1 MEGRCSR
8 RARRCAACGTLLNSG
23 ARAADLSAVSDPI
36 ETLRKAVSLSP
47 DNAPLRRHLGDLL
60 SAAGRHEEA
69 LEEYREALAL
79 DSSDELRLALART
92 FLSLG
97 RTGEAAVLVDVLLD
111 AGGSSG
117 AALVLKSRLLLN
129 EGDLEGARDAYRR
142 AVSVDAELADPEL
155 ADLLVAPETTL
166 EREEQES
173 AVTPSVEGI
182 DPDRAVITFADVGG
196 MEDVKE
202 EIRLK
207 IIHPFQHPE
216 LYAAYGK
223 RAGGGV
229 LLYGPPGCGKT
240 HVARATAGELGSSF
254 LWVGLEDVLSMW
266 FGESEQNLHEL
277 FEQARRSVPCVLF
290 FDEVD
295 ALGARR
301 SDMRSSPGRQLIN
314 QFLVELDGVSADNEG
329 ILILAATNAPWHVD
343 DAFRRPGRFDRV
355 VFVPPPD
362 RGARRE
368 IVRIHLE
375 GRLHEQ
381 IDLDRIA
388 ARTEKCS
395 GADLRAL
402 VDVAVEAK
410 LAASMRDGVPRPI
423 TTDDLL
429 AAARKRKPTTAE
441 WFQTVRNYALHANQA
456 GSYDAVLEYL
466 GRR

>member
-1 MEGRCSR
+1 
-8 RARRCAACGTLLNSG
+8 LLYSS
-23 ARAADLSAVSDPI
+23 ARAADLSAVGDPI
-36 ETLRKAVSLSP
+36 EPLRQAVSQLP
-47 DNAPLRRHLGDLL
+47 ENGPLRRHLGDLL
-60 SAAGRHEEA
+60 SAADRHEEA
-69 LEEYREALAL
+69 LEEYRQALAL
-79 DSSDELRLALART
+79 DPSDELRLVLARE

-97 RTGEAAVLVDVLLD
+97 RTGEAAVLVDVVLD
-111 AGGSSG
+111 AGGTSE
-117 AALVLKSRLLLN
+117 ALLLKSKLLLN

-142 AVSVDAELADPEL
+142 AVAVDAELADPEL
-155 ADLLVAPETTL
+155 ADLLVAPGETTG
-166 EREEQES
+166 ERIEQGP
-173 AVTPSVEGI
+173 AATPSGERV
-182 DPDRAVITFADVGG
+182 DPDRTAVTFTDVGG

-207 IIHPFQHPE
+207 IIHPVQHPE

-277 FEQARRSVPCVLF
+277 FEQARRSGPCVLF

-314 QFLVELDGVSADNEG
+314 QFLVELDGVSADSEG
-329 ILILAATNAPWHVD
+329 ILVLAATNAPWHVD

-375 GRLHEQ
+375 GRLREQ
-381 IDLDRIA
+381 IDLDRISS
-388 ARTEKCS
+388 RTEGYS
-395 GADLRAL
+395 GADLSAL

-410 LAASMRDGVPRPI
+410 LTASIRDGVPRPI
-423 TTDDLL
+423 ATDDLL
-429 AAARKRKPTTAE
+429 DAARNRKPTTAE
-441 WFQTVRNYALHANQA
+441 WFQTARNYALHANQA
-456 GSYDAVLEYL
+456 GSYDAILEYL
-466 GRR
+466 GRK

>member
-1 MEGRCSR
+1 MATGVIPGAQSGVADLDALGRE
-8 RARRCAACGTLLNSG
+8 AD
-23 ARAADLSAVSDPI
+23 ARAVTSDDPI
-36 ETLRKAVSLSP
+36 ETLREAVALSP
-47 DNAPLRRHLGDLL
+47 ENAPLRRHLGDLL
-60 SAAGRHEEA
+60 STAGRHEEA
-69 LEEYREALAL
+69 LEEYRAALAL
-79 DSSDELRLALART
+79 DPSDELRLTLAQA

-97 RTGEAAVLVDVLLD
+97 RTGEAAVLVDAVLD
-111 AGGSSG
+111 AGAQSAG
-117 AALVLKSRLLLN
+117 AFVLRSRLLLN
-129 EGDLEGARDAYRR
+129 EGDLDGARDAYRR
-142 AVSVDAELADPEL
+142 AVAIDGELADPRL
-155 ADLLVAPETTL
+155 ADLLVTPEDAAT
-166 EREEQES
+166 RVEEELPAAS
-173 AVTPSVEGI
+173 GDVV
-182 DPDRAVITFADVGG
+182 DPDRTAVTFEDVGG
-196 MEDVKE
+196 MAEVKE

-207 IIHPFQHPE
+207 IIHPFQQPE

-223 RAGGGV
+223 TAGGGV

-240 HVARATAGELGSSF
+240 LVARATAGELSSAF

-277 FEQARRSVPCVLF
+277 FEQARRSAPCVVF

-314 QFLVELDGVSADNEG
+314 QFLAELDGVSAENEG
-329 ILILAATNAPWHVD
+329 ILFLAATNAPWHVD

-362 RGARRE
+362 RDARRE
-368 IVRIHLE
+368 IVRIHLQ
-375 GRLHEQ
+375 GRLQEQ
-381 IDLDRIA
+381 IDVDRIA
-388 ARTEKCS
+388 ARTEGYS
-395 GADLRAL
+395 GADIHAL

-410 LAASMRDGVPRPI
+410 LTESMRDGVPRPI

-429 AAARKRKPTTAE
+429 RAARKRKATTSE
-441 WFQTVRNYALHANQA
+441 WFQTARNYALHANQA

>member
-1 MEGRCSR
+1 M
-8 RARRCAACGTLLNSG
+8 
-23 ARAADLSAVSDPI
+23 SDPI
-36 ETLRKAVSLSP
+36 ETLRQAVSLSP
-47 DNAPLRRHLGDLL
+47 ENAPLRRHLGDLL
-60 SAAGRHEEA
+60 ADAGRHEEA
-69 LEEYREALAL
+69 LEEYRAALAL
-79 DSSDELRLALART
+79 EPSDDLRLALARA
-92 FLSLG
+92 FLALG
-97 RTGEAAVLVDVLLD
+97 RTGEAAVLVDVVE
-111 AGGSSG
+111 GEGSSG

-129 EGDLEGARDAYRR
+129 EGDLDGARDAYRQ
-142 AVSVDAELADPEL
+142 ALALDAELADQEL
-155 ADLLVAPETTL
+155 ADLLVAPEEATL
-166 EREEQES
+166 EEGEVEPI
-173 AVTPSVEGI
+173 AAPSGE
-182 DPDRAVITFADVGG
+182 RAGLDGDVVTFADVGG

-240 HVARATAGELGSSF
+240 HVARATAGELGTSF
-254 LWVGLEDVLSMW
+254 LWVGLEDVLTMW
-266 FGESEQNLHEL
+266 FGESEQNLHDL

-314 QFLVELDGVSADNEG
+314 QFLVELDGVATDNEG

-362 RGARRE
+362 RGARAE

-375 GRLHEQ
+375 GRLQEE

-388 ARTEKCS
+388 ARTEGYS

-402 VDVAVEAK
+402 VDVAVESK

-429 AAARKRKPTTAE
+429 AATRKRKATTAE

-456 GSYDAVLEYL
+456 GSYDAILEYL
-466 GRR
+466 RRT

>member
-1 MEGRCSR
+1 MG
-8 RARRCAACGTLLNSG
+8 
-23 ARAADLSAVSDPI
+23 DPI
-36 ETLRKAVSLSP
+36 ETLRQAVSLSP
-47 DNAPLRRHLGDLL
+47 ENAPLRRHLGDLL

-69 LEEYREALAL
+69 VEEYREALVL
-79 DSSDELRLALART
+79 DPSDELRLSLARA

-97 RTGEAAVLVDVLLD
+97 RTGEAAVLVDVVLE
-111 AGGSSG
+111 GGPSA

-129 EGDLEGARDAYRR
+129 EGDLDGARDAYRQ
-142 AVSVDAELADPEL
+142 AVAVDVELADPEL
-155 ADLLVAPETTL
+155 ADLLVAPEDAADRI
-166 EREEQES
+166 EPEPS
-173 AVTPSVEGI
+173 TPSAEAN
-182 DPDRAVITFADVGG
+182 DRDGTVITFADVGG

-202 EIRLK
+202 QIRLK

-229 LLYGPPGCGKT
+229 LLYGAPGCGKT
-240 HVARATAGELGSSF
+240 HIARATAGELGSSF
-254 LWVGLEDVLSMW
+254 LWVGLEDVLSMV
-266 FGESEQNLHEL
+266 FAESEQNLHEL
-277 FEQARRSVPCVLF
+277 FEQARRSAPCVVF

-301 SDMRSSPGRQLIN
+301 SDLRTSPGRQLIN
-314 QFLVELDGVSADNEG
+314 QFLAELDGVATENEG
-329 ILILAATNAPWHVD
+329 ILFLAATNAPWHVD

-362 RGARRE
+362 RDARRE
-368 IVRIHLE
+368 ILRIHLE
-375 GRLHEQ
+375 GRLQEE
-381 IDLDRIA
+381 IDLARLADR
-388 ARTEKCS
+388 TKEYS
-395 GADLRAL
+395 GADLQSI

-410 LAASMRDGVPRPI
+410 LASAMRDGVPRPL

-441 WFQTVRNYALHANQA
+441 WFQTARNYALHANQA

>member
-1 MEGRCSR
+1 MG
-8 RARRCAACGTLLNSG
+8 
-23 ARAADLSAVSDPI
+23 DPI
-36 ETLRKAVSLSP
+36 ETLRQAVSLSP
-47 DNAPLRRHLGDLL
+47 ENAPLRRHLGDLL

-69 LEEYREALAL
+69 VEEYREALAL
-79 DSSDELRLALART
+79 DPSDELRLSLARA

-97 RTGEAAVLVDVLLD
+97 RTGEAAVLVDVVLED
-111 AGGSSG
+111 GPSA
-117 AALVLKSRLLLN
+117 AALALRSRLLLN
-129 EGDLEGARDAYRR
+129 EGDLDGARDAYRQ
-142 AVSVDAELADPEL
+142 AVAVDVELADPEL
-155 ADLLVAPETTL
+155 ADLLVAPEDAADRI
-166 EREEQES
+166 EPEPS
-173 AVTPSVEGI
+173 TPSAEAN
-182 DPDRAVITFADVGG
+182 DRDRTVITFADVGG

-202 EIRLK
+202 QIRLK

-229 LLYGPPGCGKT
+229 LLYGAPGCGKT
-240 HVARATAGELGSSF
+240 HIARATAGELGSSF
-254 LWVGLEDVLSMW
+254 LWIGLEDVLSMV
-266 FGESEQNLHEL
+266 FAESEQNLHEL
-277 FEQARRSVPCVLF
+277 FEQARRSAPCVVF

-301 SDMRSSPGRQLIN
+301 SDLRTSPGRQLIN
-314 QFLVELDGVSADNEG
+314 QFLAELDGVAAENEG
-329 ILILAATNAPWHVD
+329 ILFLAATNAPWHVD

-362 RGARRE
+362 RDARRE
-368 IVRIHLE
+368 VLRIHLE
-375 GRLHEQ
+375 GRLQEE
-381 IDLDRIA
+381 IDLTRLADR
-388 ARTEKCS
+388 TKEYS
-395 GADLRAL
+395 GADLQSI

-410 LAASMRDGVPRPI
+410 LASAMRDGVPRPL

-441 WFQTVRNYALHANQA
+441 WFQTARNYALHANQA

>member
-1 MEGRCSR
+1 
-8 RARRCAACGTLLNSG
+8 
-23 ARAADLSAVSDPI
+23 VSDPI
-36 ETLRKAVSLSP
+36 ETLQEAVALSP
-47 DNAPLRRHLGDLL
+47 ENAPLRRHLGDLL
-60 SAAGRHEEA
+60 AAAGRHEEA

-79 DSSDELRLALART
+79 DPSDELRLALARA
-92 FLSLG
+92 FLAAG
-97 RTGEAAVLVDVLLD
+97 RTGEAAVLVDVVLD
-111 AGGSSG
+111 AGAPSA

-129 EGDLEGARDAYRR
+129 EGDLDGAREAYRQ
-142 AVSVDAELADPEL
+142 AVALDAELADPEL
-155 ADLLVAPETTL
+155 ADLLVAPEDAE
-166 EREEQES
+166 ERGVQEPPKPS
-173 AVTPSVEGI
+173 AG
-182 DPDRAVITFADVGG
+182 PDRDLVTFADVGG
-196 MEDVKE
+196 MEEVKE

-207 IIHPFQHPE
+207 IIHPFEHPE

-240 HVARATAGELGSSF
+240 HVARATAGELRSSF
-254 LWVGLEDVLSMW
+254 HWVGLEDVLSMW

-277 FEQARRSVPCVLF
+277 FEQARRSAPCVVF

-301 SDMRSSPGRQLIN
+301 SDMRSSPGRHLIN
-314 QFLVELDGVSADNEG
+314 QFLAELDGVAAENEG
-329 ILILAATNAPWHVD
+329 VLFLSATNAPWHVD

-362 RGARRE
+362 RDARLE
-368 IVRIHLE
+368 ILRIHLE
-375 GRLHEQ
+375 GRLQDE
-381 IDLDRIA
+381 IDLDRLA
-388 ARTEKCS
+388 GRTDGYS
-395 GADLRAL
+395 GADLQSL

-410 LAASMRDGVPRPI
+410 LAASMRDGVPRPL

-429 AAARKRKPTTAE
+429 SAARKRKPTTAE
-441 WFQTVRNYALHANQA
+441 WFQTARNYALHANQA

>member
-1 MEGRCSR
+1 VP
-8 RARRCAACGTLLNSG
+8 RCAARGTLLNSD

-36 ETLRKAVSLSP
+36 ETLRQAVSLSP
-47 DNAPLRRHLGDLL
+47 ENAPLRRHLGDLL

-69 LEEYREALAL
+69 VEEYREALAL
-79 DSSDELRLALART
+79 DPSDELRLALARA

-97 RTGEAAVLVDVLLD
+97 RTGEAAVLVDVVLD
-111 AGGSSG
+111 AGGPSA

-129 EGDLEGARDAYRR
+129 EGDLDGARDAYRR
-142 AVSVDAELADPEL
+142 AVAIDAELADPEL
-155 ADLLVAPETTL
+155 ADLLVAPEDTA
-166 EREEQES
+166 ERVEHVPS
-173 AVTPSVEGI
+173 TPPGEVA
-182 DPDRAVITFADVGG
+182 DPDRTVVSFADVGG

-207 IIHPFQHPE
+207 IIHPLQHPE

-254 LWVGLEDVLSMW
+254 LWVGLEDVLSMY

-277 FEQARRSVPCVLF
+277 FEQARRSAPCVVF

-314 QFLVELDGVSADNEG
+314 QFLAELDGVSAENEG
-329 ILILAATNAPWHVD
+329 ILFLAATNAPWHVD

-375 GRLHEQ
+375 GRLQER

-388 ARTEKCS
+388 ARTEGYS
-395 GADLRAL
+395 GADLHSL

-410 LAASMRDGVPRPI
+410 LASSMRDGVPRPI
-423 TTDDLL
+423 TTEDLL
-429 AAARKRKPTTAE
+429 GAAGKRKPTTAE
-441 WFQTVRNYALHANQA
+441 WFQTARNYALHANQA

-466 GRR
+466 GRG

>member
-1 MEGRCSR
+1 MES
-8 RARRCAACGTLLNSG
+8 
-23 ARAADLSAVSDPI
+23 VSDPI
-36 ETLRKAVSLSP
+36 ETLRQAVSLSP
-47 DNAPLRRHLGDLL
+47 KNAPLRRHLGDLL

-79 DSSDELRLALART
+79 EPSDELRLTLARA
-92 FLSLG
+92 FLAVG
-97 RTGEAAVLVDVLLD
+97 RTGEAAVLVDVVLEVGPPP
-111 AGGSSG
+111 A

-129 EGDLEGARDAYRR
+129 EGDLDGAREAYRQ
-142 AVSVDAELADPEL
+142 AVAADADFADPEL
-155 ADLLVAPETTL
+155 ADLLVAPDDADEWV
-166 EREEQES
+166 EPDPPAPSEEVSEPLRT
-173 AVTPSVEGI
+173 A
-182 DPDRAVITFADVGG
+182 ITFADVGG

-240 HVARATAGELGSSF
+240 HIARATAGELRSSF
-254 LWVGLEDVLSMW
+254 LWIGLEDVLSMW

-277 FEQARRSVPCVLF
+277 FEQARRSAPCVVF

-301 SDMRSSPGRQLIN
+301 SDMRSSPGRHLIN
-314 QFLVELDGVSADNEG
+314 QFLAELDGVAAENEG
-329 ILILAATNAPWHVD
+329 VLFLAATNAPWHVD

-362 RGARRE
+362 REARRE
-368 IVRIHLE
+368 ILRIHLE
-375 GRLHEQ
+375 GRLKEG

-388 ARTEKCS
+388 GRTDGYS
-395 GADLRAL
+395 GADLQSL

-410 LAASMRDGVPRPI
+410 LAASMRDGVPRPL

-429 AAARKRKPTTAE
+429 GAARKRKATTGE
-441 WFQTVRNYALHANQA
+441 WFQTARNYALHANQA

>member
-1 MEGRCSR
+1 
-8 RARRCAACGTLLNSG
+8 
-23 ARAADLSAVSDPI
+23 VSDPI
-36 ETLRKAVSLSP
+36 ETLKEAVALSP
-47 DNAPLRRHLGDLL
+47 ENAPLRRHLGELL
-60 SAAGRHEEA
+60 AAAGRHEEA
-69 LEEYREALAL
+69 VDEYREALAL
-79 DSSDELRLALART
+79 DPSDELRLALARA
-92 FLSLG
+92 FLAAG
-97 RTGEAAVLVDVLLD
+97 RTGEAAVLVDVVLD
-111 AGGSSG
+111 AGAPSA

-129 EGDLEGARDAYRR
+129 EGDLGGAREAYRQ
-142 AVSVDAELADPEL
+142 AVGVDAELADPEL
-155 ADLLVAPETTL
+155 ADLLVAPEDA
-166 EREEQES
+166 EEHVVQEPLTPPED
-173 AVTPSVEGI
+173 AARDVVTFE
-182 DPDRAVITFADVGG
+182 DVGG

-240 HVARATAGELGSSF
+240 HVARATAGELRSSF
-254 LWVGLEDVLSMW
+254 LWIGLEDVLSMW

-277 FEQARRSVPCVLF
+277 FEQARRSAPCVVF

-301 SDMRSSPGRQLIN
+301 SDMRSSPGRHLIN
-314 QFLVELDGVSADNEG
+314 QFLAELDGVAAENEG
-329 ILILAATNAPWHVD
+329 VLFLAATNAPWHVD

-362 RGARRE
+362 REARRE
-368 IVRIHLE
+368 ILRIHLE
-375 GRLHEQ
+375 GRLKEG

-388 ARTEKCS
+388 GRTDGYS
-395 GADLRAL
+395 GADLQSL

-410 LAASMRDGVPRPI
+410 LAASMRDGVPRPL

-429 AAARKRKPTTAE
+429 GAARKRKATTGE
-441 WFQTVRNYALHANQA
+441 WFQTARNYALHANQA

>member
-1 MEGRCSR
+1 
-8 RARRCAACGTLLNSG
+8 
-23 ARAADLSAVSDPI
+23 VSDPI
-36 ETLRKAVSLSP
+36 ETLKEAVSLSP
-47 DNAPLRRHLGDLL
+47 ENAPLRRHLGDLL
-60 SAAGRHEEA
+60 TAAGRHEEA
-69 LEEYREALAL
+69 VEEYREALAL
-79 DSSDELRLALART
+79 DPSDELRLALAGA

-97 RTGEAAVLVDVLLD
+97 RTGEAAVLVDVVLD
-111 AGGSSG
+111 AGGSSA

-129 EGDLEGARDAYRR
+129 EGDLDGARDAYRR
-142 AVSVDAELADPEL
+142 AVAEDVERADPEL
-155 ADLLVAPETTL
+155 ADLLVAPGDAEGQV
-166 EREEQES
+166 EREPS
-173 AVTPSVEGI
+173 PPFRDAVDS
-182 DPDRAVITFADVGG
+182 DRTVVTFADVGG
-196 MEDVKE
+196 MENVKE

-207 IIHPFQHPE
+207 IIHPFRHPE

-277 FEQARRSVPCVLF
+277 FEQARRSSPCVVF

-314 QFLVELDGVSADNEG
+314 QFLAELDGVSAENKD
-329 ILILAATNAPWHVD
+329 ILFLAATNAPWHVD
-343 DAFRRPGRFDRV
+343 DAFRRPGRFDRI

-368 IVRIHLE
+368 IVRIHLQ
-375 GRLHEQ
+375 GRLQEQ

-388 ARTEKCS
+388 ARTEGYS
-395 GADLRAL
+395 GADLHSL

-410 LAASMRDGVPRPI
+410 LAASMRDGVPRPL
-423 TTDDLL
+423 TTGDLVD
-429 AAARKRKPTTAE
+429 AVGKRKATTAE
-441 WFQTVRNYALHANQA
+441 WFQTARNYALHANQA
-456 GSYDAVLEYL
+456 GSYDAILEYL

>member
-1 MEGRCSR
+1 MG
-8 RARRCAACGTLLNSG
+8 
-23 ARAADLSAVSDPI
+23 DPI
-36 ETLRKAVSLSP
+36 ETLRQAVSLSP
-47 DNAPLRRHLGDLL
+47 ENAPLRRHLGDLL

-69 LEEYREALAL
+69 VEEYREALAL
-79 DSSDELRLALART
+79 DPSDELRLSLARA

-97 RTGEAAVLVDVLLD
+97 RTGEAAVLVDVVLED
-111 AGGSSG
+111 GPSA
-117 AALVLKSRLLLN
+117 AALALRSRLLLN
-129 EGDLEGARDAYRR
+129 EGDLDGARDAYRQ
-142 AVSVDAELADPEL
+142 AVAVDVELADPEL
-155 ADLLVAPETTL
+155 ADLLVAPEDAADRI
-166 EREEQES
+166 EPEPS
-173 AVTPSVEGI
+173 TPSAEAN
-182 DPDRAVITFADVGG
+182 DRDRTVITFADVGG

-202 EIRLK
+202 QIRLK

-229 LLYGPPGCGKT
+229 LLYGAPGCGKT
-240 HVARATAGELGSSF
+240 HIARATAGELGSSF
-254 LWVGLEDVLSMW
+254 LWIGLEDVLSMV
-266 FGESEQNLHEL
+266 FAESEQNLHEL
-277 FEQARRSVPCVLF
+277 FEQARRSAPCVVF

-301 SDMRSSPGRQLIN
+301 SDLRTSPGRQLIN
-314 QFLVELDGVSADNEG
+314 QFLAELDGVATENEG
-329 ILILAATNAPWHVD
+329 ILFLAATNAPWHVD

-362 RGARRE
+362 RDARRE
-368 IVRIHLE
+368 VLRIHLE
-375 GRLHEQ
+375 GRLQEE
-381 IDLDRIA
+381 IDLTRLADR
-388 ARTEKCS
+388 TKEYS
-395 GADLRAL
+395 GADLQSI

-410 LAASMRDGVPRPI
+410 LASAMRDGVPRPL

-441 WFQTVRNYALHANQA
+441 WFQTARNYALHANQA

>member
-1 MEGRCSR
+1 M
-8 RARRCAACGTLLNSG
+8 
-23 ARAADLSAVSDPI
+23 SDPI
-36 ETLRKAVSLSP
+36 ETLRQAVSLSP
-47 DNAPLRRHLGDLL
+47 ENAPLRRHLGDLL

-69 LEEYREALAL
+69 ADEYREALAL
-79 DSSDELRLALART
+79 DPSDELRLSLARA
-92 FLSLG
+92 FLALG
-97 RTGEAAVLVDVLLD
+97 RTGEAAVLVEVVLEAD
-111 AGGSSG
+111 DSSA
-117 AALVLKSRLLLN
+117 AALVLRSRLLLN
-129 EGDLEGARDAYRR
+129 EGDLAGARDAYRR
-142 AVSVDAELADPEL
+142 AVAVDAEFADPEL
-155 ADLLVAPETTL
+155 ADLLVAPEDADGQV
-166 EREEQES
+166 EPEPS
-173 AVTPSVEGI
+173 TPSGEAV
-182 DPDRAVITFADVGG
+182 DPDRAVITFTDVGG
-196 MEDVKE
+196 MEEVKE

-277 FEQARRSVPCVLF
+277 FEQARRSTPCVVF

-301 SDMRSSPGRQLIN
+301 SDLRSSPGRHLIN
-314 QFLVELDGVSADNEG
+314 QFLAELDGVAAENEG
-329 ILILAATNAPWHVD
+329 ILFLAATNAPWHVD

-362 RGARRE
+362 RDARLE
-368 IVRIHLE
+368 ILRIHLE
-375 GRLHEQ
+375 GRLQEE
-381 IDLDRIA
+381 IDLERIA
-388 ARTEKCS
+388 ARTDGYS
-395 GADLRAL
+395 GADLHSL

-410 LAASMRDGVPRPI
+410 LAASIRDGVPRPI
-423 TTDDLL
+423 TTGDLV
-429 AAARKRKPTTAE
+429 AAASKRKATTAE
-441 WFQTVRNYALHANQA
+441 WFQTARNYALHANQA

-466 GRR
+466 GRG

>member
-1 MEGRCSR
+1 MG
-8 RARRCAACGTLLNSG
+8 
-23 ARAADLSAVSDPI
+23 DPI
-36 ETLRKAVSLSP
+36 ETLRQAASLSP
-47 DNAPLRRHLGDLL
+47 ENAPLRRHLGDLL

-69 LEEYREALAL
+69 VEEYREALVL
-79 DSSDELRLALART
+79 DPSDELRLSLARA

-97 RTGEAAVLVDVLLD
+97 RTGEAAVLVDVVLE
-111 AGGSSG
+111 GGPTA

-129 EGDLEGARDAYRR
+129 EGDLDGARDAYRQ
-142 AVSVDAELADPEL
+142 AVAVDVELADPEL
-155 ADLLVAPETTL
+155 ADLLVAPEDAADRI
-166 EREEQES
+166 EPEPS
-173 AVTPSVEGI
+173 TPSAAAT
-182 DPDRAVITFADVGG
+182 DRDRTVITFADVGG

-202 EIRLK
+202 QIRLK

-229 LLYGPPGCGKT
+229 LLYGAPGCGKT
-240 HVARATAGELGSSF
+240 HIARATAGELGSSF
-254 LWVGLEDVLSMW
+254 LWVGLEDVLSMV
-266 FGESEQNLHEL
+266 FAESEQNLHEL
-277 FEQARRSVPCVLF
+277 FEQARRSAPCVVF

-301 SDMRSSPGRQLIN
+301 SDLRTSPGRQLIN
-314 QFLVELDGVSADNEG
+314 QFLAELDGVATENEG
-329 ILILAATNAPWHVD
+329 ILFLAATNAPWHVD

-362 RGARRE
+362 RDARRE
-368 IVRIHLE
+368 ILRIHLE
-375 GRLHEQ
+375 GRLQEE
-381 IDLDRIA
+381 IDLTRLADR
-388 ARTEKCS
+388 TKEYS
-395 GADLRAL
+395 GADLQSI

-410 LAASMRDGVPRPI
+410 LASAMRDGVPRPL

-441 WFQTVRNYALHANQA
+441 WFQTARNYALHANQA

>member
-1 MEGRCSR
+1 MG
-8 RARRCAACGTLLNSG
+8 
-23 ARAADLSAVSDPI
+23 DPI
-36 ETLRKAVSLSP
+36 ETLRQAVSLSP
-47 DNAPLRRHLGDLL
+47 ENAPLRRHLGDLL

-69 LEEYREALAL
+69 VEEYREALAL
-79 DSSDELRLALART
+79 DPSDELRLSLARA

-97 RTGEAAVLVDVLLD
+97 RTGEAAVLVDVVLED
-111 AGGSSG
+111 GPSA
-117 AALVLKSRLLLN
+117 AALALRSRLLLN
-129 EGDLEGARDAYRR
+129 EGDLDGARDAYRQ
-142 AVSVDAELADPEL
+142 AVAVDVELADPEL
-155 ADLLVAPETTL
+155 ADLLVAPEDAADRI
-166 EREEQES
+166 EPEPS
-173 AVTPSVEGI
+173 TPSAEAN
-182 DPDRAVITFADVGG
+182 DRDRTVITFADVGG

-202 EIRLK
+202 QIRLK

-229 LLYGPPGCGKT
+229 LLYGAPGCGKT
-240 HVARATAGELGSSF
+240 HIARATAGELGSSF
-254 LWVGLEDVLSMW
+254 LWIGLEDVLSMV
-266 FGESEQNLHEL
+266 FAESEQNLHEL
-277 FEQARRSVPCVLF
+277 FEQARRSAPCVVF

-301 SDMRSSPGRQLIN
+301 SDLRTSPGRQLIN
-314 QFLVELDGVSADNEG
+314 QFLAELDGVATENEG
-329 ILILAATNAPWHVD
+329 ILFLAATNAPWHVD

-362 RGARRE
+362 RDARRE
-368 IVRIHLE
+368 ILRIHLE
-375 GRLHEQ
+375 GRLQEE
-381 IDLDRIA
+381 IDLTRLADR
-388 ARTEKCS
+388 TKEYS
-395 GADLRAL
+395 GADLQSI

-410 LAASMRDGVPRPI
+410 LASAMRDGVPRPL

-441 WFQTVRNYALHANQA
+441 WFQTARNYALHANQA

>member
-1 MEGRCSR
+1 MES
-8 RARRCAACGTLLNSG
+8 
-23 ARAADLSAVSDPI
+23 VSDPI
-36 ETLRKAVSLSP
+36 ETLRQAVSLSP
-47 DNAPLRRHLGDLL
+47 ENAPLRRHLGDLL

-79 DSSDELRLALART
+79 EPSDELRLTLARA
-92 FLSLG
+92 FLAVG
-97 RTGEAAVLVDVLLD
+97 RTGEAAVLVDVVLEVGPPP
-111 AGGSSG
+111 A

-129 EGDLEGARDAYRR
+129 EGDLDGAREAYRQ
-142 AVSVDAELADPEL
+142 AVAADADFADPEL
-155 ADLLVAPETTL
+155 ADLLVAPDDADEWV
-166 EREEQES
+166 EPDPPAPSEEVSEPLRT
-173 AVTPSVEGI
+173 A
-182 DPDRAVITFADVGG
+182 ITFADVGG

-240 HVARATAGELGSSF
+240 HVARATAGELRSSF
-254 LWVGLEDVLSMW
+254 LWIGLEDVLSMW

-277 FEQARRSVPCVLF
+277 FEQARRSAPCVVF

-301 SDMRSSPGRQLIN
+301 SDMRSSPGRHLIN
-314 QFLVELDGVSADNEG
+314 QFLAELDGVAAENEG
-329 ILILAATNAPWHVD
+329 VLFLAATNAPWHVD

-355 VFVPPPD
+355 VFGPPPD
-362 RGARRE
+362 REARRE
-368 IVRIHLE
+368 ILRIHLE
-375 GRLHEQ
+375 GRLKEG

-388 ARTEKCS
+388 GRTDGYS
-395 GADLRAL
+395 GADLQSL

-410 LAASMRDGVPRPI
+410 LAASMRDGVPRPL

-429 AAARKRKPTTAE
+429 GAARKRKATTGE
-441 WFQTVRNYALHANQA
+441 WFQTARNYALHANQA

>member
-1 MEGRCSR
+1 
-8 RARRCAACGTLLNSG
+8 
-23 ARAADLSAVSDPI
+23 VSDPI
-36 ETLRKAVSLSP
+36 ETLRQAASLSP
-47 DNAPLRRHLGDLL
+47 ENAPLRRHLGDLL

-69 LEEYREALAL
+69 IVEYREALTL
-79 DSSDELRLALART
+79 DPSDELRLALART

-97 RTGEAAVLVDVLLD
+97 RTGEAAVLVDVVLD
-111 AGGSSG
+111 AGGSSA

-129 EGDLEGARDAYRR
+129 EGDLDGARDAYRR
-142 AVSVDAELADPEL
+142 AVADDAELADPEL
-155 ADLLVAPETTL
+155 ADLLVAPGDA
-166 EREEQES
+166 EEQLVQEPS
-173 AVTPSVEGI
+173 MPSGEVVDPHRTVVTFG
-182 DPDRAVITFADVGG
+182 DVGG
-196 MEDVKE
+196 MDEVKE

-254 LWVGLEDVLSMW
+254 LWVGLDEVLSMW

-277 FEQARRSVPCVLF
+277 FEQARRSTPCLLF

-301 SDMRSSPGRQLIN
+301 SDMRTSPGRQLIN

-329 ILILAATNAPWHVD
+329 ILFLAATNAPWHVD

-362 RGARRE
+362 RDARRE
-368 IVRIHLE
+368 ILRIHLD
-375 GRLHEQ
+375 GRLQEE

-388 ARTEKCS
+388 ARTQGFS
-395 GADLRAL
+395 GADLRSL

-410 LAASMRDGVPRPI
+410 LASSMRDGVPRPI
-423 TTDDLL
+423 TTGDLL
-429 AAARKRKPTTAE
+429 DAAGKRKPTTEE
-441 WFQTVRNYALHANQA
+441 WFQTARNYALHANQA
-456 GSYDAVLEYL
+456 GSYDAILEYL
-466 GRR
+466 RRG

>member
-1 MEGRCSR
+1 
-8 RARRCAACGTLLNSG
+8 
-23 ARAADLSAVSDPI
+23 VSDPI
-36 ETLRKAVSLSP
+36 ETLKEAVALSP
-47 DNAPLRRHLGDLL
+47 ENAPLRRHLGELL
-60 SAAGRHEEA
+60 AAAGRHEEA
-69 LEEYREALAL
+69 VEEYREALAL
-79 DSSDELRLALART
+79 DPSDELRLALARA
-92 FLSLG
+92 FLAAG
-97 RTGEAAVLVDVLLD
+97 RTGEAAVLVDVVLD
-111 AGGSSG
+111 AGAPSA

-129 EGDLEGARDAYRR
+129 EGDLGGAREAYRQ
-142 AVSVDAELADPEL
+142 AVGVDAELADPEL
-155 ADLLVAPETTL
+155 ADLLVAPEDA
-166 EREEQES
+166 EEHVVQEPLTPPED
-173 AVTPSVEGI
+173 AARDVVTFE
-182 DPDRAVITFADVGG
+182 DVGG

-240 HVARATAGELGSSF
+240 HVARATAGELRSSF
-254 LWVGLEDVLSMW
+254 LWIGLEDVLSMW

-277 FEQARRSVPCVLF
+277 FEQARRSAPCVVF

-301 SDMRSSPGRQLIN
+301 SDMRSSPGRHLIN
-314 QFLVELDGVSADNEG
+314 QFLAELDGVAAENEG
-329 ILILAATNAPWHVD
+329 VLFLAATNAPWHVD

-362 RGARRE
+362 RDARRE
-368 IVRIHLE
+368 ILRIHLE
-375 GRLHEQ
+375 GRLREG

-388 ARTEKCS
+388 GRTDGYS
-395 GADLRAL
+395 GADLQSL

-410 LAASMRDGVPRPI
+410 LAASMRDGVPRPL

-429 AAARKRKPTTAE
+429 SAARKRKATTGE
-441 WFQTVRNYALHANQA
+441 WFQTARNYALHANQA

>member
-1 MEGRCSR
+1 M
-8 RARRCAACGTLLNSG
+8 LNSD
-23 ARAADLSAVSDPI
+23 ARAADHRAVSDPI
-36 ETLRKAVSLSP
+36 ETLRQAVSLSP
-47 DNAPLRRHLGDLL
+47 ENAPLRRHLGDLL
-60 SAAGRHEEA
+60 AAAGRHEEA

-79 DSSDELRLALART
+79 DPSDDLRLALAGA

-97 RTGEAAVLVDVLLD
+97 RTGEAAVLVDVVLEAD
-111 AGGSSG
+111 GSSP

-129 EGDLEGARDAYRR
+129 EGDLDGAREAYRQ
-142 AVSVDAELADPEL
+142 AVAEDAELADPEL
-155 ADLLVAPETTL
+155 ADLLVAPGGAEQAVVP
-166 EREEQES
+166 EPSAPSEELDEFNRS
-173 AVTPSVEGI
+173 GMS
-182 DPDRAVITFADVGG
+182 FADVGG
-196 MEDVKE
+196 MEAVKE

-223 RAGGGV
+223 SAGGGV

-277 FEQARRSVPCVLF
+277 FEQARRSAPCVVF

-301 SDMRSSPGRQLIN
+301 SDMQSSPGRQLIN
-314 QFLVELDGVSADNEG
+314 QFLAELDGVSADNEG
-329 ILILAATNAPWHVD
+329 VLFLAATNAPWHVD

-362 RGARRE
+362 RDARRE
-368 IVRIHLE
+368 ILRIHLE
-375 GRLHEQ
+375 GRLQEQ
-381 IDLDRIA
+381 IELDRIA
-388 ARTEKCS
+388 ARTDGYS
-395 GADLRAL
+395 GADLHSL

-410 LAASMRDGVPRPI
+410 LAASMRDGVPRPL
-423 TTDDLL
+423 TTEDLL
-429 AAARKRKPTTAE
+429 AAARKRKATTAE
-441 WFQTVRNYALHANQA
+441 WFQTARNYALHANQA

>member
-1 MEGRCSR
+1 
-8 RARRCAACGTLLNSG
+8 
-23 ARAADLSAVSDPI
+23 VSDPI
-36 ETLRKAVSLSP
+36 ETLREAVSLSP
-47 DNAPLRRHLGDLL
+47 ENAPLRQHLGDLL

-69 LEEYREALAL
+69 RDEYREALAL
-79 DSSDELRLALART
+79 DPSDELRLSLARAY
-92 FLSLG
+92 LALG
-97 RTGEAAVLVDVLLD
+97 RTGEAAVLVDVVLD
-111 AGGSSG
+111 AGEPS
-117 AALVLKSRLLLN
+117 ARALVLKSKLLLN

-142 AVSVDAELADPEL
+142 AIAADAEQADPEL
-155 ADLLVAPETTL
+155 ADLLVAPQDAEAPK
-166 EREEQES
+166 RMPS
-173 AVTPSVEGI
+173 TPSGEVA
-182 DPDRAVITFADVGG
+182 DPGRALITFADVGG
-196 MEDVKE
+196 MEDVKD

-207 IIHPFQHPE
+207 IIRPFQHPE

-254 LWVGLEDVLSMW
+254 LWIGLEDVLSMW

-277 FEQARRSVPCVLF
+277 FEQARRSTPCVVF

-301 SDMRSSPGRQLIN
+301 SDLRSSPGRHLIN
-314 QFLVELDGVSADNEG
+314 QFLAELDGVSAENEG
-329 ILILAATNAPWHVD
+329 ILFLAATNAPWHVD

-368 IVRIHLE
+368 ILRIHLE
-375 GRLHEQ
+375 GRLQEQ
-381 IDLDRIA
+381 IDLDRVA
-388 ARTEKCS
+388 ARTEGYS
-395 GADLRAL
+395 GADLQSL

-410 LAASMRDGVPRPI
+410 LASSMHDGVPRPI

-429 AAARKRKPTTAE
+429 GAARKRKATTAE
-441 WFQTVRNYALHANQA
+441 WFQTARNYALHANQA

-466 GRR
+466 GGR

>member
-1 MEGRCSR
+1 M
-8 RARRCAACGTLLNSG
+8 
-23 ARAADLSAVSDPI
+23 SDPI
-36 ETLRKAVSLSP
+36 ETLRQAVSLSP
-47 DNAPLRRHLGDLL
+47 ENAPLRRHLGDLL
-60 SAAGRHEEA
+60 AAAGRHEEA
-69 LEEYREALAL
+69 VEEYREALAL
-79 DSSDELRLALART
+79 DPSDELRLSLARA

-97 RTGEAAVLVDVLLD
+97 RTGETAVLVDVVLE
-111 AGGSSG
+111 GGPTA

-129 EGDLEGARDAYRR
+129 EGDLDGARDAYRQ
-142 AVSVDAELADPEL
+142 AVAVDVELADPEL
-155 ADLLVAPETTL
+155 ADLLVAPEDAADRI
-166 EREEQES
+166 EPEPS
-173 AVTPSVEGI
+173 TPSAEAN
-182 DPDRAVITFADVGG
+182 DRDGTVITFADVGG

-202 EIRLK
+202 QIRLK

-229 LLYGPPGCGKT
+229 LLYGAPGCGKT
-240 HVARATAGELGSSF
+240 HIARATAGELGSSF
-254 LWVGLEDVLSMW
+254 LWVGLEDVLSMV
-266 FGESEQNLHEL
+266 FAESEQNLHEL
-277 FEQARRSVPCVLF
+277 FEQARRSAPCVVF

-301 SDMRSSPGRQLIN
+301 SDLRTSPGRQLIN
-314 QFLVELDGVSADNEG
+314 QFLAELDGVATENEG
-329 ILILAATNAPWHVD
+329 ILFLAATNAPWHVD

-362 RGARRE
+362 RDARRE
-368 IVRIHLE
+368 ILRIHLE
-375 GRLHEQ
+375 GRLQEE
-381 IDLDRIA
+381 IDLTRLADR
-388 ARTEKCS
+388 TKEYS
-395 GADLRAL
+395 GADLQSI

-410 LAASMRDGVPRPI
+410 LASAMRDGVPRPL

-441 WFQTVRNYALHANQA
+441 WFQTARNYALHANQA

>member
-1 MEGRCSR
+1 
-8 RARRCAACGTLLNSG
+8 LLYSG
-23 ARAADLSAVSDPI
+23 AFAADPSVVSDPI
-36 ETLRKAVSLSP
+36 ETLRQAVSLSP
-47 DNAPLRRHLGDLL
+47 ENAPLRQHLGDLL
-60 SAAGRHEEA
+60 TAAGRHEEA

-79 DSSDELRLALART
+79 DPSDELRLALARA
-92 FLSLG
+92 FLALG
-97 RTGEAAVLVDVLLD
+97 RTGEAAVLVEVLE
-111 AGGSSG
+111 GGASSG

-129 EGDLEGARDAYRR
+129 EGDLDGARDAYRQ
-142 AVSVDAELADPEL
+142 ALALDAELADPEL
-155 ADLLVAPETTL
+155 ADLLVSPEEAAVEHAEEEPVAAPSA
-166 EREEQES
+166 ERLDQ
-173 AVTPSVEGI
+173 
-182 DPDRAVITFADVGG
+182 DRDVITFADVGG

-240 HVARATAGELGSSF
+240 HVARATAGELGTSF
-254 LWVGLEDVLSMW
+254 LWIGLEDVLTMW

-314 QFLVELDGVSADNEG
+314 QFLVELDGVATDNEG

-362 RGARRE
+362 RGARAE

-375 GRLHEQ
+375 GRLQEE

-388 ARTEKCS
+388 ARTEGYS

-402 VDVAVEAK
+402 VDVAVESK

-429 AAARKRKPTTAE
+429 AATRKSKATTAE

-456 GSYDAVLEYL
+456 GSYDAILEYL
-466 GRR
+466 RRT